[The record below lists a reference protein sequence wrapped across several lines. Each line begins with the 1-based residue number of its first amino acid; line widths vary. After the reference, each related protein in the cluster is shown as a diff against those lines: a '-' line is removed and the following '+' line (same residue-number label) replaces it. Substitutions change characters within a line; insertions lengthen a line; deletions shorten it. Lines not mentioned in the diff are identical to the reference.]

1 MNIIALIWHFF
12 TTFFNSLQDN
22 TMILDGL
29 RVLLAGTFFE
39 FSRRTATSAWSTF
52 TDSFFITATISDND
66 EAYDWVSQYLETHAP
81 IMLPSTSSQPQHFDP
96 ARYTINTNLME
107 AVYPT
112 GRAAPRHIHLAAKR
126 PRNNRGNGQA
136 HRSRR
141 MRRDMYDSES
151 DDHESDDDEEKD
163 AILHVEPSST
173 ISQYMQFQNKTIQ
186 FQIKDDG
193 LSSFAINQRKWLIM
207 STFLGTHD
215 IFTTLIQ
222 TARKEY
228 LAQLPKRAISI
239 YSPEHGSWYKK
250 STRTMRPWD
259 SIILPDGVKGWLL
272 ADATEFLAERDFYEE
287 RGVPHRRGYL
297 LYGEPGSGKSSLISA
312 LAAQLRLDIYIVNI
326 GGRYLDDD
334 TLSSLMQDCPSRCIL
349 LMEDIDCAFKKR
361 KLPGSKRRTTPQQD
375 EPNPNTEGNEEDNDD
390 PGMFPPNSGA
400 TITLSGLLNA
410 LDGVA
415 SSEGRLLFCTTNWK
429 DKIDPALCRPGRC
442 DVWVEFKHAT
452 REQARDLF
460 IHFFRARLRS
470 DPHNPVDITSNSNAN
485 TEKPFNSASP
495 HTDNGE
501 DLLALGEK
509 FAGAI
514 PKSTVSVSALQ
525 GYLVRYKR
533 DPHAAAEHVG
543 KWVEGGCGQGPTM
556 FIKDGRVQE
565 REVDEVVDA
574 GDDSGV
580 LDETKNEDRD
590 INGEPNG
597 HVNGGDKAY
606 RVFNGGIEK
615 NVNGMPNGWG
625 DGNSTAIAQG
635 NILRRARTHFRTLSR
650 GK

>member
-1 MNIIALIWHFF
+1 MNIVALIWHFF
-12 TTFFNSLQDN
+12 ISFFESLQAN
-22 TMILDGL
+22 PMVLDGL

-39 FSRRTATSAWSTF
+39 FSRRSATSVWSTF
-52 TDSFFITATISDND
+52 TDSFFITATISDHD

-81 IMLPSTSSQPQHFDP
+81 IMLPSTLSQPQHFDP
-96 ARYTINTNLME
+96 ARYTMKTNLME

-141 MRRDMYDSES
+141 MHRDMYDSES
-151 DDHESDDDEEKD
+151 DEYESDEDEEKD
-163 AILHVEPSST
+163 AVLHVEPSST
-173 ISQYMQFQNKTIQ
+173 ISQYMQFQNKIIQ

-215 IFTTLIQ
+215 IFTSLIQ

-259 SIILPDGVKGWLL
+259 SIILPDGIKEWLL
-272 ADATEFLAERDFYEE
+272 ADATEFLAERDFYEG

-297 LYGEPGSGKSSLISA
+297 LYGEPGSGKSTLISA

-361 KLPGSKRRTTPQQD
+361 KLPGSKKRTTAQID
-375 EPNPNTEGNEEDNDD
+375 ETNPNTEDKVEDNDD
-390 PGMFPPNSGA
+390 PEMFPPNSGT

-442 DVWVEFKHAT
+442 DVWIEFKHAT
-452 REQARDLF
+452 QEQARNLF
-460 IHFFRARLRS
+460 VHFFRARIQY
-470 DPHNPVDITSNSNAN
+470 DPRNSVHTTNNSSLNAERPFHSTS
-485 TEKPFNSASP
+485 T
-495 HTDNGE
+495 HLDDGE
-501 DLLALGEK
+501 DLSALSKK
-509 FAGAI
+509 FAAAI
-514 PKSTVSVSALQ
+514 PKGTVSVSALQ

-533 DPHAAAEHVG
+533 DPHAAAEQVG

-556 FIKDGRVQE
+556 FIKDGKVQE
-565 REVDEVVDA
+565 REMDEVVKA
-574 GDDSGV
+574 GDDSGFS
-580 LDETKNEDRD
+580 DEIRNEDSD
-590 INGEPNG
+590 TNGEPNG
-597 HVNGGDKAY
+597 HVNGGDRGNSIFDDGMDKKL
-606 RVFNGGIEK
+606 ES
-615 NVNGMPNGWG
+615 MPNGWG
-625 DGNSTAIAQG
+625 NGNSTAIAQG